1 MENDVLQRIREVIES
16 KRMSVT
22 GISKAINIPQATLYK
37 QIAGESAMT
46 LKTLSVLLDY
56 FEDVSAEW
64 LLRGKG
70 EMKLPYENYI
80 LSDSFE
86 MQPWKK
92 STNQEKGL
100 QESNSE
106 IEEKSRYIKHFSHV
120 QISKHII
127 QDYQKMNEALIEL
140 NKKQQKQMDEFISI
154 ISNKI
159 IIPHTEIKK
168 SKEEK

>member
-22 GISKAINIPQATLYK
+22 GISKAINIPQATLHK

-70 EMKLPYENYI
+70 EMI
-80 LSDSFE
+80 LDSLS
-86 MQPWKK
+86 K
-92 STNQEKGL
+92 SFNVHYSNTVIHRKFAK
-100 QESNSE
+100 SNSE
-106 IEEKSRYIKHFSHV
+106 IEEKNINYYQNHSFIRKIV
-120 QISKHII
+120 QSNI
-127 QDYQKMNEALIEL
+127 DTNTEL
-140 NKKQQKQMDEFISI
+140 VELTKKQQELIEKFIDIINQMKIS
-154 ISNKI
+154 
-159 IIPHTEIKK
+159 KK
-168 SKEEK
+168 E

>member
-70 EMKLPYENYI
+70 EMILDSLKLSIEKDL
-80 LSDSFE
+80 LSKSFNIDSRNKVFA
-86 MQPWKK
+86 K
-92 STNQEKGL
+92 
-100 QESNSE
+100 SNSGT
-106 IEEKSRYIKHFSHV
+106 EEKFYNEHFFIDKIV
-120 QISKHII
+120 QSNIDI
-127 QDYQKMNEALIEL
+127 NTEL
-140 NKKQQKQMDEFISI
+140 LELTKKQQEQIDKFIDI
-154 ISNKI
+154 INQ
-159 IIPHTEIKK
+159 IKM
-168 SKEEK
+168 STKE